1 MSSGRTINGFN
12 ILMVADVAGS
22 FLTAT
27 EHPTQQ
33 KEPQTP

>member
-1 MSSGRTINGFN
+1 MNGFRV
-12 ILMVADVAGS
+12 LMVADVAGF
-22 FLTAT
+22 FLTAA